1 MVPLVS
7 LWFPILLAVVVVFIV
22 SSLLHMVLPYHR
34 ADYRRLPAE
43 DATMDALRGIPPG
56 EYLMPCP
63 AGPAALRDPAFV
75 EKKNRGP
82 VAILRVAQPGGPPM
96 ARNLAMWALYSL
108 VVTLFAAYI
117 TSRALP
123 PGSPYHQVFR
133 FAGATAFAGYALAL
147 MHDSIWNLRRW
158 KTTLVYMADG
168 LVYALFTAGVLGWLW
183 PRCC

>member
-7 LWFPILLAVVVVFIV
+7 LWLPILLAVVVVFVV
-22 SSLLHMVLPYHR
+22 SSVLHMVLPFHHT
-34 ADYRRLPAE
+34 DYRKLPAE

-63 AGPAALRDPAFV
+63 AGPGDLRDPAYL

-82 VAILRVAQPGGPPM
+82 VAILRVAGPGGPPM
-96 ARNLAMWALYSL
+96 GKSLAMWAVYSL

-158 KTTLVYMADG
+158 RTTLVYMADG
-168 LVYALFTAGVLGWLW
+168 LVYALLTAGVLGWLW